1 MSTPDL
7 RDHRG
12 DAAENTR
19 SPLPASPPPSTIL
32 DSVVVLFDQLVA
44 AHAQLVSS
52 YLRIGSS
59 VVRNV
64 RLDTPAISNRHERP
78 LDEPASVWKPSDP
91 APTQTELIAARAYQ
105 IFVRRGR
112 GPGNPADDWRQAE
125 AEVRAETAG

>member
-1 MSTPDL
+1 
-7 RDHRG
+7 
-12 DAAENTR
+12 
-19 SPLPASPPPSTIL
+19 
-32 DSVVVLFDQLVA
+32 VLFDQLVT

-64 RLDTPAISNRHERP
+64 RLGTPPIANRHERP
-78 LDEPASVWKPSDP
+78 HDEPASVRKPSDSAP
-91 APTQTELIAARAYQ
+91 APTELIAARAYQ

-112 GPGNPADDWRQAE
+112 GPGDPVDDWRQAE

>member
-1 MSTPDL
+1 L

-12 DAAENTR
+12 DAAETTR
-19 SPLPASPPPSTIL
+19 SPLPASPSPSTIL

-44 AHAQLVSS
+44 AHVQLVSS

-64 RLDTPAISNRHERP
+64 RLGTPAIPIGNERP
-78 LDEPASVWKPSDP
+78 NDEPASARKPSDP
-91 APTQTELIAARAYQ
+91 APAPTELIAARAYQ

-112 GPGNPADDWRQAE
+112 GPGNPVDDWRQAE

>member
-1 MSTPDL
+1 L

-12 DAAENTR
+12 DAAETTR
-19 SPLPASPPPSTIL
+19 SPLPASLSPSTIL

-59 VVRNV
+59 AV
-64 RLDTPAISNRHERP
+64 RLATPAISDRHERSH
-78 LDEPASVWKPSDP
+78 DEPASVRMPSDP
-91 APTQTELIAARAYQ
+91 APAPTELIAARAYQ

-112 GPGNPADDWRQAE
+112 GPGDPTDDWRQAE